1 MVQIRLFDLRDVS
14 TVQRLSAFGRAL
26 AYEPIA
32 GEGLSPL
39 REAMRAYVS
48 AGYDRTIALIR
59 RDTVSKE
66 LDTFGLM
73 TLLPSRNQDHPQ
85 YASML
90 YMAPTPHTNDHVN
103 AWTEIAEA
111 FVAMAIE
118 YGAHCVVAEAHESS
132 LEAEALR
139 NAGFSHLVHQDIMK
153 LGALP
158 LEMDSEEVA
167 GLRRQIERDELLIH
181 LLSMRVVPKLV
192 QMAEGNTDPTRLNH
206 RVDCGFI
213 LLRNQEPMANVSL
226 RQGRRGHVMQ
236 VLFRAETE
244 DVVEPV
250 ISYALAHLCDRTR
263 RPVYCMVPSYQSW
276 ILPTLDRLGFT
287 HVTSNSIM
295 VRHTTARV
303 RQPVWAVQASRA
315 NGKLINTK

>member
-14 TVQRLSAFGRAL
+14 TVQRLSAYGRAL

-32 GEGLSPL
+32 GEGLNPL

-48 AGYDRTIALIR
+48 AGYDHTVALIR
-59 RDTVSKE
+59 RDTSNR
-66 LDTFGLM
+66 DQDCFGLM
-73 TLLPSRNQDHPQ
+73 TMLPSHGQDRPQ
-85 YASML
+85 FASLL
-90 YMAPTPHTNDHVN
+90 YMAPAPHSDDQVN
-103 AWTEIAEA
+103 AWTEITEV
-111 FVAMAIE
+111 FVSIAIE
-118 YGAHCVVAEAHESS
+118 RGAHCIVTEAEESS

-139 NAGFSHLVHQDIMK
+139 RVGFSHLIHQDIMK

-158 LEMDSEEVA
+158 LEMESEEVT
-167 GLRRQIERDELLIH
+167 GLRKQIERDDLLIH

-192 QMAEGNTDPTRLNH
+192 QIAEGNADLTRLTH
-206 RVDCGFI
+206 RMDCGFV
-213 LLRNQEPMANVSL
+213 LMRNQEPIANVSL

-236 VLFRAETE
+236 VLFRAEAE
-244 DVVEPV
+244 DMVEPV
-250 ISYALAHLCDRTR
+250 ITYALAHLCDRTR
-263 RPVYCMVPSYQSW
+263 RPVYCMIPSYQSW
-276 ILPTLDRLGFT
+276 ILPTLDKLGFT